1 MRDAREFVILDRLR
15 ATRSATVAELAEA
28 AGTSDATIR
37 RDLARLDEQGALR
50 RTHGGAVLVEV
61 DAPFAEVE
69 QVNREAKERIARAA
83 AAQIQDGQS
92 VVLDI
97 GTTTL
102 HLAEQLR
109 GRTLTVITANVAAFD
124 VLRDDRSVR
133 LILLPG
139 DWDPVYRSVSGPL
152 TAESLRMLHADHAF
166 VGVSGIADN
175 GDLRDT
181 TMAQVPIKRAMAEMS
196 DRVTVLADSSK
207 FPGTGAGRVAL
218 TASLTQLITEAAPH
232 ERVSQGLADKGVS
245 VTVA

>member
-69 QVNREAKERIARAA
+69 QVNREAKERIARTAA
-83 AAQIQDGQS
+83 SQIQDGQS

-109 GRTLTVITANVAAFD
+109 GRAVTVITANVAAFD

-152 TAESLRMLHADHAF
+152 TAEPADAARRPRVRGRERHRRQRRPARHDD
-166 VGVSGIADN
+166 GPGAHQARH
-175 GDLRDT
+175 GRDERPGHG
-181 TMAQVPIKRAMAEMS
+181 AR
-196 DRVTVLADSSK
+196 RLLK
-207 FPGTGAGRVAL
+207 FPGTGAGRVA
-218 TASLTQLITEAAPH
+218 PP
-232 ERVSQGLADKGVS
+232 RR
-245 VTVA
+245 